1 VILQIIAIIKELVQ
15 SGCCCA
21 TADHHCLG
29 DIFSFEQALDILK
42 LSLVENDNDAVHNWN
57 IQIFLS
63 LSLISSP
70 LTTLLSWILS
80 LIPAIE
86 FLMLCT
92 RLNSSI
98 ANPILSSYENIH
110 QTGRITVYGR
120 NNAIMT

>member
-1 VILQIIAIIKELVQ
+1 
-15 SGCCCA
+15 
-21 TADHHCLG
+21 
-29 DIFSFEQALDILK
+29 
-42 LSLVENDNDAVHNWN
+42 
-57 IQIFLS
+57 
-63 LSLISSP
+63 